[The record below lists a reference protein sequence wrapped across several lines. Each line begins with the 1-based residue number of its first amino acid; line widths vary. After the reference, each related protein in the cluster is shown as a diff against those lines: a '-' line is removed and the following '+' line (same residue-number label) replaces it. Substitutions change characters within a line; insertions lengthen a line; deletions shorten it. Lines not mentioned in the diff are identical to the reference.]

1 MCKPGGF
8 NTGRGGAGKVGV
20 STPRP
25 GDVFMGA
32 LGEGVG
38 NVGGGGGSGVGG
50 SGVGGSGLGGSGVG
64 VGVGGGIGL
73 GALSNGLVFA
83 WGFVE
88 MVWWFWV
95 FVTLRDERR
104 EMSARK
110 AVERERK
117 REEDMFLR

>member
-1 MCKPGGF
+1 
-8 NTGRGGAGKVGV
+8 
-20 STPRP
+20 
-25 GDVFMGA
+25 MG
-32 LGEGVG
+32 
-38 NVGGGGGSGVGG
+38 
-50 SGVGGSGLGGSGVG
+50 
-64 VGVGGGIGL
+64 GL

-110 AVERERK
+110 GAERERK
-117 REEDMFLR
+117 REEDGMLRL

>member
-1 MCKPGGF
+1 MGL
-8 NTGRGGAGKVGV
+8 

-32 LGEGVG
+32 LGEGG
-38 NVGGGGGSGVGG
+38 GVGG
-50 SGVGGSGLGGSGVG
+50 LGGNTGGVGGNNGLGGGVA
-64 VGVGGGIGL
+64 GL

>member
-1 MCKPGGF
+1 
-8 NTGRGGAGKVGV
+8 
-20 STPRP
+20 
-25 GDVFMGA
+25 MG
-32 LGEGVG
+32 L
-38 NVGGGGGSGVGG
+38 GGGGGGG
-50 SGVGGSGLGGSGVG
+50 YGMG
-64 VGVGGGIGL
+64 GL

-110 AVERERK
+110 GAERERK
-117 REEDMFLR
+117 REEDGMLRL